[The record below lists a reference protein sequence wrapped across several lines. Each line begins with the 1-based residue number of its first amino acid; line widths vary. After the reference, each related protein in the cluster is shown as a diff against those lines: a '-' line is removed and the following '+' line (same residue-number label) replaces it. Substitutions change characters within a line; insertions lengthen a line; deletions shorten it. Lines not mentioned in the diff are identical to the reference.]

1 MDSILGALLNK
12 FHTKWKNAAAISP
25 KEQND
30 QRFRPLRNEEVS
42 STAQQEIQEMQ
53 VQSQGR
59 EDLLEK
65 EMATHSSIFAWKTS
79 STEEPG
85 GLEPKGSQR
94 LGQDWATK

>member
-42 STAQQEIQEMQ
+42 STAQQETQEIQ
-53 VQSQGR
+53 VQSLGR

-65 EMATHSSIFAWKTS
+65 EMARVGTLAFLPEKPQA
-79 STEEPG
+79 
-85 GLEPKGSQR
+85 QR
-94 LGQDWATK
+94 SLVG